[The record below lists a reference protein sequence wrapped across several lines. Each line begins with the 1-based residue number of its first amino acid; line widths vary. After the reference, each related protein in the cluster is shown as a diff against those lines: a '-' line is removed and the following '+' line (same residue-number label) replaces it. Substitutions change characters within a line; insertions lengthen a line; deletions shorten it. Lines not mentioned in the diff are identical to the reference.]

1 MGFGAVAPRVRP
13 GIGACARGN
22 SGGIRTHF
30 SQSVTSYLGS
40 RITTARVLCVVCQS
54 RVRHENARQPGTTTP
69 YLVGAVLTNELQ
81 AEMPPASTTLVGT
94 LVRSRW
100 EPCLGTGVPLLVAID
115 RPQFRLD
122 EAGNVLP
129 IGGDAITFAG
139 HTPTAGIGGGPPRSR
154 VAATHTQAPRCVTEP
169 SGCRPLCTATP
180 PLHASTPRKRCL
192 APRALLPSPVSVT
205 DDLAPML
212 VSPPVER
219 PADCEGADALSAVLK
234 LAEAVRCRLDC

>member
-1 MGFGAVAPRVRP
+1 MKTHTTAVTTLCVYHPYLALCPVL
-13 GIGACARGN
+13 
-22 SGGIRTHF
+22 
-30 SQSVTSYLGS
+30 TSCSMQGS
-40 RITTARVLCVVCQS
+40 RIR
-54 RVRHENARQPGTTTP
+54 
-69 YLVGAVLTNELQ
+69 
-81 AEMPPASTTLVGT
+81 EMPASTTLVET

-100 EPCLGTGVPLLVAID
+100 EPCLGTGVPLLVAVD
-115 RPQFRLD
+115 APKFRLD

-129 IGGDAITFAG
+129 IGGDAMAFAG
-139 HTPTAGIGGGPPRSR
+139 HTPTAGGGGGGPRRSR

-180 PLHASTPRKRCL
+180 PPPPHGDAATPRKRCL

-219 PADCEGADALSAVLK
+219 PACDCEGADALSAVLK
-234 LAEAVRCRLDC
+234 LAEAVRRRLES

>member
-1 MGFGAVAPRVRP
+1 MLLLAHAQGHFV
-13 GIGACARGN
+13 
-22 SGGIRTHF
+22 HF
-30 SQSVTSYLGS
+30 SQSYLGS
-40 RITTARVLCVVCQS
+40 RITTARVLCVVCQA
-54 RVRHENARQPGTTTP
+54 RARHENPDHYCANVVHVPP
-69 YLVGAVLTNELQ
+69 LLGAVLTSIEFMIELQ
-81 AEMPPASTTLVGT
+81 GSRMEMPRASTTHVET

-129 IGGDAITFAG
+129 IGGDAMTFAG
-139 HTPTAGIGGGPPRSR
+139 HTPTAGGVGVGPRRSR

-180 PLHASTPRKRCL
+180 PPPPHGDAATPRKRCL

-212 VSPPVER
+212 VPPPAER

-234 LAEAVRCRLDC
+234 LAEAVRRRLDS